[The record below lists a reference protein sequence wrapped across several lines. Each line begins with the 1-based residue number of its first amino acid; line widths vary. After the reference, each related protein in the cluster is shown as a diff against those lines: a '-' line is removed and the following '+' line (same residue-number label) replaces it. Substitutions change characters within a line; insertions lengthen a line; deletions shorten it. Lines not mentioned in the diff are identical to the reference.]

1 MCERAGTK
9 GLNMELIELSVA
21 KRESTGKGAARRLR
35 AEKAIPGI
43 VYGAKNEPVKVS
55 IDVIAFDKVIREHGT
70 TGLFFDLN
78 IEGETGRSVMLKEIQ
93 MDPFGLRYLHIDFHE
108 IDMDETVSI
117 LVPVETEGESA
128 GVKEGGIL
136 QIIRRDLEVICKP
149 KDTPESVKL
158 DISALEIG
166 DAIHVADIDLGSEIE
181 IPFDTNFTVI
191 TIVPPDSG
199 SDEDEVEEEAEIGE
213 VAEEAEAEAEAAA
226 E

>member
-191 TIVPPDSG
+191 TIVPPESG
-199 SDEDEVEEEAEIGE
+199 SDEDEIEEEDEIGE
-213 VAEEAEAEAEAAA
+213 VAEEAEAEAAA

>member
-1 MCERAGTK
+1 
-9 GLNMELIELSVA
+9 MELIELSVA

-191 TIVPPDSG
+191 TIVPPESG
-199 SDEDEVEEEAEIGE
+199 SDEDEIEEEDEIGE
-213 VAEEAEAEAEAAA
+213 VAEEAEAEAAA

>member
-9 GLNMELIELSVA
+9 GLKMELIELSVA
-21 KRESTGKGAARRLR
+21 KRESTGKGPARRLR

-43 VYGAKNEPVKVS
+43 VYGAKKEPVKVT
-55 IDVIAFDKVIREHGT
+55 IDVTAFDKVIRDNGT
-70 TGLFFDLN
+70 TGLFFDLD

-117 LVPVETEGESA
+117 VVPVETEGNSA
-128 GVKEGGIL
+128 GVKEGGML

-158 DISALEIG
+158 DISGLEIG
-166 DAIHVADIDLGSEIE
+166 DAIHVADIDLGSDIE

-191 TIVPPDSG
+191 TIVPPETDSDD
-199 SDEDEVEEEAEIGE
+199 DEGEEEAEIGE
-213 VAEEAEAEAEAAA
+213 VAGEAETEAAA

>member
-21 KRESTGKGAARRLR
+21 KRESTGKGPARRLR

-43 VYGAKNEPVKVS
+43 VYGAKKEPVKVT
-55 IDVIAFDKVIREHGT
+55 IDVTAFDKVIRDNGT
-70 TGLFFDLN
+70 TGLFFDLD

-117 LVPVETEGESA
+117 VVPVETEGNSA
-128 GVKEGGIL
+128 GVKEGGML
-136 QIIRRDLEVICKP
+136 QIIRRDIEVICKP

-158 DISALEIG
+158 DISGLEIG
-166 DAIHVADIDLGSEIE
+166 DAIHVADIDLGSDIE

-191 TIVPPDSG
+191 TIVPPETDSDD
-199 SDEDEVEEEAEIGE
+199 DEGEEEAEIGE
-213 VAEEAEAEAEAAA
+213 VAGEAETEAAA